1 MRLVKKLENKTMGSP
16 QFKILTKLPSH
27 LTYHSLNR
35 QTNTSEI
42 QTKVQKEKGGKGETK
57 TVCDQRDHKK
67 PIKAKS
73 NKKKYTIGL
82 LFTLLSL
89 NINKQNKSCLI
100 DLDISKL

>member
-35 QTNTSEI
+35 QTNASEI

-57 TVCDQRDHKK
+57 NGVW
-67 PIKAKS
+67 
-73 NKKKYTIGL
+73 
-82 LFTLLSL
+82 
-89 NINKQNKSCLI
+89 
-100 DLDISKL
+100 SKRS